1 MTDSVLLSGGG
12 LTGQLHHVEGLGA
25 AWAPLCH
32 PGDPERSLFG
42 DGGLNFEHI
51 FNGTAADEAL
61 AWFTPR
67 TDTHRIESKS
77 DATAF
82 VVHEAA
88 DSAWAAE
95 SRMTYTLSA
104 DAVDLQFRVRFHEE
118 RFPLGWIGLMWASY
132 MRGTQD
138 RRIHFYGTCD
148 GEEGWT
154 RFGDDTDDGF
164 ETGTVAAAGVEELPR
179 EEGAALLNVVEDP
192 RKRFLH
198 PVYYGLLEGG
208 MAYTMMFDH
217 AEAKRQT
224 LHLLGYG
231 NVRLNRH
238 SLDAGCPK
246 FLHQSV
252 CAIRTSIVINNNI
265 CSVSC
270 ESSCYGLAYSFSPAG
285 NQSVLAF
292 QVHTD

>member
-154 RFGDDTDDGF
+154 SFGDDTDDGF

-217 AEAKRQT
+217 AEAIRMAMWNFVEDEDGRPDTHRPAWDWQFVVREPE
-224 LHLLGYG
+224 LHHWYGYRAR
-231 NVRLNRH
+231 VEVH
-238 SLDAGCPK
+238 SFAG
-246 FLHQSV
+246 
-252 CAIRTSIVINNNI
+252 A
-265 CSVSC
+265 
-270 ESSCYGLAYSFSPAG
+270 ED
-285 NQSVLAF
+285 VLARY
-292 QVHTD
+292 HAWSGLG